1 MEGFIEWLAPFYQ
14 AISTTLGSFLDPKK
28 RIYFPYLISALVLSL
43 LYLKLANKTSRSLSF
58 LQYIKYL
65 FSFKIWGHPSAI
77 VDYQFLLFN
86 ALVKIVLIT
95 PYLLAHTAFAYLFV
109 QAWEATVG
117 IKDNIL
123 WSSTA
128 INISYTITFLILSDF
143 SRFLLHYALHKAPFL
158 WEFHKVH
165 HAAEVLTPITL
176 YRVHPIEFFLFRLRS
191 LVVFGLVTGS
201 FFFWFRTNIEPLSI
215 LKIHAGIFLFNL
227 IGANLRHSHIP
238 ISFGN
243 ILERI
248 FISPAQHQIHHSVE
262 VRHYDK
268 NFGSIFSIW
277 DGLFGSLV
285 ISKPNEKI
293 AFGIEEEEQSKF
305 KSFWQ
310 NLLMPFK
317 NIFNKI
323 R

>member
-1 MEGFIEWLAPFYQ
+1 MEGFIEWLSPFYQ
-14 AISTTLGSFLDPKK
+14 AISEALGSVLDPKK
-28 RIYFPYLISALVLSL
+28 RIYFPYLLSALVISL
-43 LYLKLANKTSRSLSF
+43 LYLKFVHKTTRSQSF
-58 LQYIKYL
+58 RQYIKYL
-65 FSFKIWGHPSAI
+65 FSSKIWAHPSAI
-77 VDYQFLLFN
+77 VDYKFLFFN
-86 ALVKIVLIT
+86 SLVKILLIT
-95 PYLLAHTAFAYLFV
+95 PYLLAHTAFAYLIV
-109 QAWEATVG
+109 QSWEAILGTR
-117 IKDNIL
+117 DSIL
-123 WSSTA
+123 WSSTT
-128 INISYTITFLILSDF
+128 INLSYTLLFLLLSDF
-143 SRFLLHYALHKAPFL
+143 SRFLLHYALHKIPFL

-191 LVVFGLVTGS
+191 LVVFGVVTGS
-201 FFFWFRTNIEPLSI
+201 FFFWFRTGIEPLSI

-243 ILERI
+243 IVERV

-262 VRHYDK
+262 VKHYDK

-277 DGLFGSLV
+277 DALFGSLFM
-285 ISKPNEKI
+285 SQKNEKI
-293 AFGIEEEEQSKF
+293 TFGIEAKEQTRF

-310 NLLMPFK
+310 NLYLPFK
-317 NIFNKI
+317 NILNKI

>member
-1 MEGFIEWLAPFYQ
+1 MEGFIEWLSPFYQ
-14 AISTTLGSFLDPKK
+14 ALSTALGSFLDPKK
-28 RIYFPYLISALVLSL
+28 RIYFPYLISALIISF
-43 LYLKLANKTSRSLSF
+43 LYLKFVNKTTRSQSF
-58 LQYIKYL
+58 GQCIKYL
-65 FSFKIWGHPSAI
+65 FSFKIWAHPSAI
-77 VDYQFLLFN
+77 VDYKLLIFN
-86 ALVKIVLIT
+86 GFIKIVLVT
-95 PYLLAHTAFAYLFV
+95 PYLLAHTAFAYVVV
-109 QAWEATVG
+109 QMWEATIG

-123 WSSTA
+123 WSSTS
-128 INISYTITFLILSDF
+128 INISYTISFLVLSDF
-143 SRFLLHYALHKAPFL
+143 SRFLLHYALHKVPFL

-191 LVVFGLVTGS
+191 LVVFGLITGS
-201 FFFWFRTNIEPLSI
+201 FFFWFRTGIEPLSI
-215 LKIHAGIFLFNL
+215 LKIHAGIFIFNL

-243 ILERI
+243 TLERV

-262 VRHYDK
+262 TQHYDK

-277 DGLFGSLV
+277 DGLFGSLF
-285 ISKPNEKI
+285 ISQANKKI
-293 AFGIEEEEQSKF
+293 VFGIEEKEQAAF
-305 KSFWQ
+305 KGFWQ
-310 NLLMPFK
+310 NLFMPFV